1 MADIVLKGNTSGS
14 ITIASPDVSGVNVL
28 TLPVETGTILT
39 TNTPLPEVSS
49 VEFAGAGTSSGNIT
63 ITAPDTDETNT
74 LTLPETTGTFAT
86 ENSLGMRNMIINGNM
101 AIDQRYA
108 GASVTATSTTT
119 VVDRLQMY
127 AANITN
133 AQTYQQVTDAPAG
146 FNNSFKVTNS
156 STTQSGTNALY
167 SPRQK
172 IEGFNT
178 AHLNWGTSD
187 AQTVTLS
194 FWVKASVTGTYPATL
209 TNNNFS
215 RSFVTS
221 YTVSVANTWEYK
233 TITIAGDTSGAWNV
247 NNTTGINVML
257 SLDVE
262 PAYQT
267 STVDA
272 WQTANVR
279 ATSSDVHFLA
289 NASATWQITGLQLE
303 AGTTATPFENLQYGQ
318 QLLLCQRYFEKS
330 YSIGSSIPTSTAL
343 GSVSLFTSSTANN
356 YMVGSRPFV
365 VSKRAAPTM
374 VIYSPSGTA
383 GTIADGNTTNLGA
396 GAANQIGTAGF
407 ALQNTSGGVI
417 TPAGNLIYFHFTASA
432 EL

>member
-1 MADIVLKGNTSGS
+1 MANIVLKGNTSGS

-74 LTLPETTGTFAT
+74 LTFPETTGTFAT
-86 ENSLGMRNMIINGNM
+86 ENSLGMRNLVINGNM
-101 AIDQRYA
+101 AIDQRNA
-108 GASVTATSTTT
+108 GASVTATSTIT
-119 VVDRLQMY
+119 VVDRFQMY

-146 FNNSFKVTNS
+146 FNNSLKVTNS

-172 IEGFNT
+172 IEGLNT

-233 TITIAGDTSGAWNV
+233 TITIAGDTSGAWKV
-247 NNTTGINVML
+247 DSTTGINIML

-272 WQTANVR
+272 WQTGNVR
-279 ATSSDVHFLA
+279 GTSSDVHFLA
-289 NASATWQITGLQLE
+289 NASATWQITGVQLE
-303 AGTTATPFENLQYGQ
+303 ANTTATPFENLQYGQ
-318 QLLLCQRYFEKS
+318 QLALCQRYFQVLS
-330 YSIGSSIPTSTAL
+330 YVSGSNVAVGISTSTVSAITTFYYSQKRATPSITL
-343 GSVSLFTSSTANN
+343 PPASQTNGISFLTVTGAHPTTIGTNTADRISVTSSRISGAS
-356 YMVGSRPFV
+356 YVGL
-365 VSKRAAPTM
+365 A
-374 VIYSPSGTA
+374 
-383 GTIADGNTTNLGA
+383 GA
-396 GAANQIGTAGF
+396 GRGSFLYAAGAQ
-407 ALQNTSGGVI
+407 VI
-417 TPAGNLIYFHFTASA
+417 TISA